1 MFWKRLLISYLL
13 VILIALSFLG
23 YIVFEQINKNL
34 VDQVITSNEIILE
47 HGSDILS
54 DYIMGM
60 KELILD
66 IAINQKLQINLSRF
80 NDGMPLFS
88 HWYMNDT
95 IYEDTYINNE
105 LNKNYARLRIYPIK
119 KDVVY
124 EYNEIS
130 GSYLPMAEND
140 GNFYIYETFR
150 KNGGFITTTLY
161 EKDSNYLA
169 ITCLVFNMENWK
181 EPIGVIELN
190 INATAVSSILFNI
203 KLERN
208 ISPYIID
215 GDEQVFLPYLDYIK
229 LDDSILHSTDYEP
242 IEIDGQLY
250 LRHNIP
256 NTKWKIV
263 GVLPQNTISAKTEDV
278 IRYFIYTGLMTI
290 LVLIVLSI
298 YLANWLSNP
307 LKRLARRLKSFE
319 SGEFKS
325 LKVSKWYSTEVKILY
340 EQYNYMLDRIEKLI
354 KEVYNSAEKEKD
366 AELLA
371 LQAQINPHF
380 LYNTLDSINWMAVKY
395 KAEDIRFMVNKLAN
409 MMRYSLNSGKN
420 FIKVEDEIEQ
430 VRNYVGIQEV
440 RHNGKFKTY
449 FDIDP
454 DTNDYLIIKLLLQP
468 LVENAIKHG
477 FTDTDQYGDILVK
490 GYKDKEKLVFEVINE
505 GDKLDMDKIEKLM
518 HPKNDEKQKSYGISN
533 VNDRLVKQY
542 GKEFELKFSVFEG
555 KTYAKIEIPLG
566 HLKKGEYNE

>member
-13 VILIALSFLG
+13 VILMALSFLG
-23 YIVFEQINKNL
+23 YIVFDLINMNL

-54 DYIMGM
+54 DYMMGM

-66 IAINQKLQINLSRF
+66 IAINSKLQVNLSRF
-80 NDGMPLFS
+80 NDGLLLFS
-88 HWYMNDT
+88 HWYVNDI
-95 IYEDTYINNE
+95 IYEDIYINNE
-105 LNKNYARLRIYPIK
+105 LNKNYATLMIYPIK
-119 KDVVY
+119 KDVLY
-124 EYNEIS
+124 EYNDIS
-130 GSYLPMAEND
+130 ESYLPLIEND

-161 EKDSNYLA
+161 EKDFNYLA
-169 ITCLVFNMENWK
+169 ITSLVFNMENWK

-190 INATAVSSILFNI
+190 IKAEAISSILYNI

-229 LDDSILHSTDYEP
+229 LDDSILKSTSYEP
-242 IEIDGQLY
+242 VEIDGQLY

-256 NTKWKIV
+256 NTKWKII
-263 GVLPQNTISAKTEDV
+263 GVLPENTISSKTEDV
-278 IRYFIYTGLMTI
+278 VRYFIYTGLMTI

-340 EQYNYMLDRIEKLI
+340 EQYNYMLDRIENLI

-380 LYNTLDSINWMAVKY
+380 LYNTLDSINWMAMKY

-420 FIKVEDEIEQ
+420 FISVADEIEQ

-440 RHNGKFKTY
+440 RYNGKFITY
-449 FDIDP
+449 FEIENEI
-454 DTNDYLIIKLLLQP
+454 NDFMIIKLLLQP
-468 LVENAIKHG
+468 LVENAILHG
-477 FTDTDQYGDILVK
+477 FKDTGHFGDILIK
-490 GYKDKEKLVFEVINE
+490 GYKDNEKLVFEVINE
-505 GDKLDMDKIEKLM
+505 GDNLDLAKIEKLM
-518 HPKNDEKQKSYGISN
+518 HPQNDEKQTSYGIRN

-542 GKEFELKFSVFEG
+542 GEEFELKFFTKDG
-555 KTYAKIEIPLG
+555 KTHAMIQIPMA
-566 HLKKGEYNE
+566 HLEKGESYE